1 MFHKMK
7 IAQFRK
13 TYILLANI
21 GQEILKNMT
30 VTYQEFEAIGQC
42 YSRSKICGY
51 NLMEVKKSFS
61 N

>member
-42 YSRSKICGY
+42 
-51 NLMEVKKSFS
+51 
-61 N
+61 